1 MFKEIYMTANVT
13 VNADN
18 SVVSTVSNETLEKMK
33 KLLEMHI
40 PEYNKALERI
50 TDIKHKM
57 KEYRKTFKKYNI
69 EIDYELFKRRK
80 VIMTIDENIFF
91 KNLTYRNAPKFE
103 NEIKEYLRLK
113 KELLIRENNLP
124 FSPEMTKEF
133 NTLTQFEKSY
143 LMYLIDL
150 KNALWNY
157 MYDSKNVS
165 AVLEKSKEYESL
177 KSSIYEIVFKQLG
190 KF

>member
-1 MFKEIYMTANVT
+1 MTANVT

-18 SVVSTVSNETLEKMK
+18 AVVSTVSNETLEKMK

-50 TDIKHKM
+50 ADIKHKM
-57 KEYRKTFKKYNI
+57 KEYRKTFKKYNM

-80 VIMTIDENIFF
+80 VIMSMDENVFF
-91 KNLTYRNAPKFE
+91 NNLSYRNASKFE
-103 NEIKEYLRLK
+103 NEIKEYVRLK

-165 AVLEKSKEYESL
+165 AVLEKSKEYDCL